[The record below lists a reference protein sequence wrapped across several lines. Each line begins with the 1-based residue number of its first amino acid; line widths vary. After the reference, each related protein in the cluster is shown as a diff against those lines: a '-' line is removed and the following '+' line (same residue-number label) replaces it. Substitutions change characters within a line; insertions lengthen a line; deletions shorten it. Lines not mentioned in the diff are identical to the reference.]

1 MRIEESL
8 IGLSEFEQQKLMIE
22 REYAEKEE
30 AIKRDKLLS
39 DEQLAEALILL
50 KQTTANKILQIE
62 KKASD
67 KTSQYWKNQY
77 RKLGSSVKSS
87 IQQMIK
93 DTDTGTANIGELF
106 KSLAVAV
113 RTQFFDVIL
122 DAIGDQISGMIKT
135 ESVMITEQAVVR
147 TTTSAYISL
156 AAAKA
161 AATLGLGTGAAI
173 AADPRNDDI
182 ARKWGRDAGDAYLEG
197 FLSVLKA
204 PTFGENVIGRQ
215 RGNYNAPAQSSI
227 QYVYIIHDEAD
238 VETVEDKVIP
248 IIEGDIRSGRSDI
261 VIQEKDHITGS
272 REGVAS

>member
-147 TTTSAYISL
+147 TTTSA
-156 AAAKA
+156 
-161 AATLGLGTGAAI
+161 
-173 AADPRNDDI
+173 DPRNDDI